1 MAKKKNE
8 IYLLEHNVLKFK
20 VSNGQGGFPSFLAR
34 SLNCCKTKL
43 LRVGKT

>member
-20 VSNGQGGFPSFLAR
+20 VNNGQGGFPSFWPGHLIAAKR
-34 SLNCCKTKL
+34 NC
-43 LRVGKT
+43 